1 MKHLRST
8 HFCQAI
14 IIMLT
19 ISKDILPQTFLSYI
33 AFRIAFMDTLERI
46 ALAKQVGDDP
56 FESFGYLTE
65 VPFLRSVPP
74 HVQLDLLSVT
84 WAKHLASENVEGDL
98 VDESVVYAVC
108 ETAARI
114 IDEQPD
120 EARRYLEGGP
130 LDVHIAID
138 HFLSSEVRNLHL
150 NLSNEGDFLLIS
162 QFQDMSPEE
171 ALPMKEEFGIQEEE
185 IEPMFDVL
193 MQWYMSVD
201 FMPNLE
207 GLLQEREVARAITI
221 VGLKQQPLC

>member
-1 MKHLRST
+1 
-8 HFCQAI
+8 
-14 IIMLT
+14 
-19 ISKDILPQTFLSYI
+19 
-33 AFRIAFMDTLERI
+33 
-46 ALAKQVGDDP
+46 
-56 FESFGYLTE
+56 
-65 VPFLRSVPP
+65 
-74 HVQLDLLSVT
+74 VT
-84 WAKHLASENVEGDL
+84 WAKHLASEHVAGDL

-108 ETAARI
+108 EAAARI

-120 EARRYLEGGP
+120 EARRHLAGGP
-130 LDVHIAID
+130 LDVHIAVD
-138 HFLSSEVRNLHL
+138 HFLSSEIRNLHL

-171 ALPMKEEFGIQEEE
+171 ALPMKEEFGIQDES

-207 GLLQEREVARAITI
+207 GLLQEREVAKAITI

>member
-1 MKHLRST
+1 
-8 HFCQAI
+8 
-14 IIMLT
+14 MLT
-19 ISKDILPQTFLSYI
+19 ISKDVLPQTFLSYI

-56 FESFGYLTE
+56 FDSFGFLTE

-108 ETAARI
+108 ESAARI
-114 IDEQPD
+114 IDEQPE
-120 EARRYLEGGP
+120 EARRHLAGGP
-130 LDVHIAID
+130 LDVHISVD
-138 HFLSSEVRNLHL
+138 HFLSSEIRNLHL

-162 QFQDMSPEE
+162 QFQDMSPDE
-171 ALPMKEEFGIQEEE
+171 ALPMKEEFGIDEESL
-185 IEPMFDVL
+185 EPMFDVL

-207 GLLQEREVARAITI
+207 GLLQEREVAKAITI